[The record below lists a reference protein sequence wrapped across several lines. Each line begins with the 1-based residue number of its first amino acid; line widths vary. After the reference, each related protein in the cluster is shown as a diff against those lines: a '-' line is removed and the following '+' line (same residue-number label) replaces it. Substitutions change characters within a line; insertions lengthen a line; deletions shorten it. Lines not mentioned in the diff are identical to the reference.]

1 MTIFGA
7 DLSHFDA
14 PDARAMYAA
23 GLDFMTHKAG
33 GDANDAEI
41 GMWWGHMEPYGE
53 TGGGML
59 LGAYWVLY
67 PGSPATRA
75 DAFIARLDATCPGWR
90 DMPFIL
96 QADCEQ
102 WNNDPNTVPTISE
115 INAFCDRLA
124 ERMPLLNPVVY
135 APKWVYGSSVAA
147 LRYPLWASAYVNG
160 SGGFEALY
168 PGDGSSLWDAYGGRT
183 PSILQYSSSAT
194 IGGQTTC
201 DADAFRGTLAE
212 LTALVAP
219 GWSTDVATTLS
230 ADDIAALAKAVW
242 DYALNV
248 QIDTTKPV
256 NMQPAGGVLR
266 YLSPYSV
273 AIRGAVSDPDGVTAL
288 SLLKALGAG
297 VAPVITQD
305 QLDLAVLNALKTL
318 AGGQS

>member
-1 MTIFGA
+1 VTIFGA

-14 PDARAMYAA
+14 PDARAMYAD
-23 GLDFMTHKAG
+23 GIDFMTHKAG

-41 GMWWGHMEPYGE
+41 GTWWGHMEPYGE

-67 PGSPATRA
+67 PGSPAIRA

-102 WNNDPNTVPTISE
+102 WNSDPGTVPSISE
-115 INAFCDRLA
+115 VNAFCDRLA

-147 LRYPLWASAYVNG
+147 LRYPLWASAYVTG
-160 SGGFEALY
+160 SGSFEALY

-201 DADAFRGTLAE
+201 DADAFRGTAAE

-219 GWSTDVATTLS
+219 GWDIDMPLTD
-230 ADDIAALAKAVW
+230 ADAVVIWGHDGIPNPAQRPDSPKHVPPGTNANTGGSFALGDLWQRTYDLRDAVAALDDK
-242 DYALNV
+242 
-248 QIDTTKPV
+248 
-256 NMQPAGGVLR
+256 
-266 YLSPYSV
+266 
-273 AIRGAVSDPDGVTAL
+273 VTAL
-288 SLLKALGAG
+288 AAG
-297 VAPVITQD
+297 PAITQA